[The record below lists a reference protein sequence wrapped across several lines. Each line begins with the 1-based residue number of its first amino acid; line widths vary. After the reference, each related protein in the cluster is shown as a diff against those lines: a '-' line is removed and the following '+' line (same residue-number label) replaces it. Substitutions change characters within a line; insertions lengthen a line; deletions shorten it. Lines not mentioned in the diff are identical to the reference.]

1 MMIERRRLDRLRK
14 TLIEFVRDDS
24 AQDLV
29 EYALLAAFFAIAG
42 MLALNALSS
51 TLGSAYSSWL
61 DPTAGVP
68 SLWEPAAPVVSSGS

>member
-1 MMIERRRLDRLRK
+1 MTVCHHVNKL
-14 TLIEFVRDDS
+14 VREDS

-29 EYALLAAFFAIAG
+29 EYALLAAFFATAG
-42 MLALNALSS
+42 MVALIALRS

-68 SLWEPAAPVVSSGS
+68 SLWEPAPPLASGS